1 MKKKSKTM
9 PKGGMRGGGKT
20 KMGTKMRAMGPGM
33 KPGGATNDKLEM
45 VAKGDK
51 MVPKFVVDGKGPN
64 DELGKKAGGVVGP
77 IKTMKKMY
85 KGGMTTKT
93 KPKGGGSFM
102 GGRVTIPDVDATP
115 SGGGTPVPYSPPK
128 PGGKRGGRGRGGRRR
143 GGRG

>member
-45 VAKGDK
+45 VATDGK
-51 MVPKFVVDGKGPN
+51 MVPFYAADGKGKMN
-64 DELGKKAGGVVGP
+64 NGGV

-85 KGGMTTKT
+85 RGGMTSKM
-93 KPKGGGSFM
+93 KPK
-102 GGRVTIPDVDATP
+102 
-115 SGGGTPVPYSPPK
+115 
-128 PGGKRGGRGRGGRRR
+128 GGKRGGKG
-143 GGRG
+143 

>member
-33 KPGGATNDKLEM
+33 AKGKKVPSGAQNDKLEM

-51 MVPKFVVDGKGPN
+51 MVPK
-64 DELGKKAGGVVGP
+64 LGKRNGGVVGP

-85 KGGMTTKT
+85 RGGMTSKM
-93 KPKGGGSFM
+93 KPK
-102 GGRVTIPDVDATP
+102 
-115 SGGGTPVPYSPPK
+115 
-128 PGGKRGGRGRGGRRR
+128 GGKRGGKG
-143 GGRG
+143 

>member
-20 KMGTKMRAMGPGM
+20 KMGTKMSAKGPRMRGGGRSKMGTKMKAMGPGM
-33 KPGGATNDKLEM
+33 KPGGPTNDKLEM

-85 KGGMTTKT
+85 RGGMTSKM
-93 KPKGGGSFM
+93 KPK
-102 GGRVTIPDVDATP
+102 
-115 SGGGTPVPYSPPK
+115 
-128 PGGKRGGRGRGGRRR
+128 GGKRGGRG
-143 GGRG
+143 